1 MSHDTEPI
9 QTVNKQTLPDTM
21 STEELRAK
29 YIDPKHP
36 MEHTFFDRH
45 LNTRFKKVGAAAG
58 LLAATTSF
66 GLILKGVAQNHA
78 NTPTTQSQPN
88 TSPAAVAPS
97 LAPEADPTNP
107 ANIPPSPEVAVSVDQ
122 LEIQAGLDNEKTA
135 KLVLSR
141 IFDWQN
147 AGTDQPALANNEQAA
162 RHSGQSDI
170 EFEQE
175 VAQKNASTFAK
186 ALFIP
191 GWESDPTLAENVQF
205 LTTQNQQVIDSAL
218 ITIAQDTTE
227 FRLSA
232 TYESVTQTNTSA
244 DGTERSLAISFT
256 SKDNTVNVTPKP
268 YLMTVTLRTVN
279 GTEKISAYSIVSR

>member
-9 QTVNKQTLPDTM
+9 QTANKHLPDTM

-29 YIDPKHP
+29 TYMNPKHP
-36 MEHTFFDRH
+36 MEHTFFDRY
-45 LNTRFKKVGAAAG
+45 LDTRFKRVGAAAG
-58 LLAATTSF
+58 LLAATTSL
-66 GLILKGVAQNHA
+66 GLILEGVAQNHA

-97 LAPEADPTNP
+97 LAPEAGPTNP

-135 KLVLSR
+135 KLVIGR

-162 RHSGQSDI
+162 RHSGHSDA

-175 VAQKNASTFAK
+175 EAQKNASIFAK

-191 GWESDPTLAENVQF
+191 GWESDSTLAENVQF

-218 ITIAQDTTE
+218 ITIAQGNTE

-244 DGTERSLAISFT
+244 DGTERSLAINFT